1 MAKDQSPGSDAPAHD
16 EDWVEV
22 GQAPARAPRSEGPSA
37 AAPVEFEQPRAY
49 QDKPSNQPWKYSVYT
64 GAAGLI
70 LMLAVYVFPEWRTF
84 ETPWDSSF
92 LTAYAL
98 LPFPVLALIWGL
110 IGIVGKQYRADLA
123 RSAVGVVL
131 SIAGF
136 AVVFS
141 DVLSDTTAVPPQ
153 ELPKDR
159 IDMSPE
165 ELQEWRSRKLRQ

>member
-1 MAKDQSPGSDAPAHD
+1 
-16 EDWVEV
+16 
-22 GQAPARAPRSEGPSA
+22 
-37 AAPVEFEQPRAY
+37 
-49 QDKPSNQPWKYSVYT
+49 
-64 GAAGLI
+64 
-70 LMLAVYVFPEWRTF
+70 
-84 ETPWDSSF
+84 
-92 LTAYAL
+92 